1 MPKPFYRGESD
12 GFEIGSVVAVCLIL
26 DASRLDAG
34 CVLSAVLAHALGE
47 IYVYSCEADEE
58 IEG

>member
-1 MPKPFYRGESD
+1 MPKRFSRGESD
-12 GFEIGSVVAVCLIL
+12 GFEIDSVVTICLI
-26 DASRLDAG
+26 LDAG